1 MSFLKCP
8 FELFKLGWCKSC
20 SNPALFSFF
29 CQAAKTSGI
38 VMWQMTWM
46 MMMTRIYFIR
56 KTSCNVFKILKWAF
70 YILRYFAIIC
80 LTSVISF
87 NNYIFIGS
95 KDLLLID
102 MTLFHLLLPHKI
114 ATCKL
119 VFFIVVMGGIIDD
132 FVNERQ
138 MALDFGFAL

>member
-1 MSFLKCP
+1 MRIVKLQLLYINLKI
-8 FELFKLGWCKSC
+8 S
-20 SNPALFSFF
+20 
-29 CQAAKTSGI
+29 
-38 VMWQMTWM
+38 
-46 MMMTRIYFIR
+46 Y
-56 KTSCNVFKILKWAF
+56 
-70 YILRYFAIIC
+70 

-87 NNYIFIGS
+87 NNYIFTGL